1 MGLLL
6 ETAQWLRALPPFIKD
21 PSSFLNTHAEL
32 HMTEDVRPPFSGH
45 TYTHKS
51 TYARIKLIFV
61 KMF

>member
-32 HMTEDVRPPFSGH
+32 HMTEDVRPPFLWAHIHSQK
-45 TYTHKS
+45 YICKNK
-51 TYARIKLIFV
+51 INI
-61 KMF
+61 